1 MWEGLG
7 SNNNLGSYWLRA
19 GPFRWEQLLSSCE
32 TFCCQSG
39 TAPRRRRVSAEV
51 ACTFFFGSASISC
64 LIIIIII
71 IIIIM
76 IIMIIIIIII
86 IMILIHLT
94 PRSS

>member
-19 GPFRWEQLLSSCE
+19 GPLRWEQLLSSCE

-39 TAPRRRRVSAEV
+39 TTPGRQRVSAEV

-71 IIIIM
+71 IMIM
-76 IIMIIIIIII
+76 IIIIIIII